1 MFRARGGL
9 AIAYGL
15 RNNDVLENLSMAWN
29 SLGGAGRSA
38 GVGDGGEGGDGGG
51 GYGGA
56 DDGVDEEEE
65 KEELAFLDDER
76 SFLEVLGEVLGNEN
90 RTLHHVNLGFNKFT
104 ETQCRAFSEQLVS
117 GNEYE
122 LNQTL
127 AVVHL
132 EGNCARIRSC
142 GFIPEIRGAPEN
154 DDMRGTGVEDSGSK
168 MLTECDSCGR
178 AMHTSATP
186 TIYVPPVEGDA
197 EGDDDDGDDSA
208 SGQKEGGEQVQE
220 EKKSGGDEHAGMQQ
234 ASGVRGE
241 HMRRSLRPL
250 CWEHAGTF
258 TRYIGYP
265 EIDDHNVWRHAEE
278 CWICERWVP
287 FTAMWSPGVSGP
299 ALEAGQKL
307 SLSLSC
313 LDWQI
318 EIPLTYKWSNMA
330 SNAKASAG
338 TSLIS
343 KRTAAASKAAFK
355 LAGRVA
361 LKRAQKWTYGS
372 AHAVPKVAPIVF
384 GQKNDEKERKKVLAE
399 KGAKRE
405 HVGWEESLLAMSPL
419 VTTVM
424 IPPGR
429 TWYCFTTGE
438 TPMFAADKPA
448 EHAPRLRYWRDRHIL
463 ETCKHPAPC
472 ALLNYVDSCPRN
484 TPLEGRKAEVEPFMP
499 MPKLWSTAVSIFS
512 DLDPFTEVD
521 RTALFLAAYNHSG
534 IQVLLGQPWPPG
546 SAAVKKEREMWP
558 FVEGPKIKAVF
569 LKSFL
574 VLYETFRLH
583 AAIGPQGPCAFNL
596 SRDMFVALM
605 TRALVHGRPLAERE
619 GGDDASLGGRSF
631 EEQEKYR
638 LDLILGAF
646 YDTRGWVIMNN
657 KALKEAAK
665 AAAKIRAKERGATT
679 TAVGKAAAAVAA
691 ATASVVRTP
700 AVCRWLRDISAERRA
715 TLAAEAT
722 SPKNKIDLANAR
734 ALGYTSI
741 TPWAPADEVPE
752 EGGGTANEKDGKSE
766 EKEWRPKAAKY
777 VDDSDNDDD
786 IEANDEDLDVSFGVF
801 MQAVLRT
808 AEAVYCVADGTHTK
822 PECATP
828 AEALERFVL
837 DCMLP
842 TAITLNT
849 RNFTSSCLL
858 QPDIDTEIKER
869 LVGLGCLF
877 MSRAFQGMTGDRIP
891 QLTAVSASEQ
901 SLLSMRHGGHMCM
914 SLVGFIEMCRSV
926 DLVGSAFDEMHAQAA
941 FTEFATHRVEGAEG
955 GVVSDPPHFASFVE
969 FLCALV
975 RIADMLDENKHGQ
988 MSSHWAKAWNEF
1000 RGLQGDKFQGAGGG
1014 APSTQAAQKKERFRK
1029 STSPSLRRLST
1040 INQSFSKNF
1049 TERLRRE
1056 AEAARAREAGKAA
1069 ALRLAL
1075 GSRKLIETDNG
1086 LAQLLSTLEALPA
1099 VAVKKQKKEK
1109 TKLEGR
1115 KIARQK
1121 SRKLSSISDLDPT
1134 PAKIA
1139 AGHTDQV
1146 QVDLVS
1152 LRWWNRLN
1160 RVATSS
1166 NFGHTVI
1173 PHPFLNKKDGDEDGK
1188 TGPVNAEEDDEA
1200 GDADDGA
1207 EDATDLLGMGG
1218 ELLGGAITS
1227 KGVFARTKKRKKKVA
1242 TGGHITRIKHALSQ
1256 FRWHGGDLGGK
1267 PKGLLPAF
1275 RGAWLAQTHLV
1286 NKLRVML
1293 DTILNKYPDA
1303 QTFGLGHGWDV
1314 PASAELGH
1322 DAKAGE
1328 STGEV
1333 IKGDCKAS
1341 EGKAGD
1347 DVDPEDEAA
1356 AAAEALAAA
1365 ALSAKE
1371 SVELI
1376 EQMLRDNH
1384 SRVLNLVRQLDTD
1397 HDGGLSV
1404 RELRKGLT
1412 QLGICLSELQLRQF
1426 VDRVDDSHDG
1436 LVSKAE
1442 LEKAIHELQARRRES
1457 QVGV

>member
-1 MFRARGGL
+1 MDDEEMSEFAWHLDGWGGTEALEKRRKEEELDDDEGDDAPGWGGVEDDGGGVDGGAGAGAGADAGDGDATSSSAAAATSIPADADPSRSIVGLFFTNIASRCSRLKRLSLAGNNLDDRHIKSLCAGLRSNASVVHLDIERNRVSEHGARYLGRVLRHNVVLLELLVSWNMFRARGGL

-546 SAAVKKEREMWP
+546 SAAVKKEREMWQ

-722 SPKNKIDLANAR
+722 SPKNKIDLATPARWGILRSPLGPQPTRFRKKEGAQQMKKMAR
-734 ALGYTSI
+734 AKKRNGAPKPQSTS
-741 TPWAPADEVPE
+741 T
-752 EGGGTANEKDGKSE
+752 TATTTTTS
-766 EKEWRPKAAKY
+766 R
-777 VDDSDNDDD
+777 
-786 IEANDEDLDVSFGVF
+786 
-801 MQAVLRT
+801 RT
-808 AEAVYCVADGTHTK
+808 TK
-822 PECATP
+822 
-828 AEALERFVL
+828 
-837 DCMLP
+837 
-842 TAITLNT
+842 IW
-849 RNFTSSCLL
+849 
-858 QPDIDTEIKER
+858 
-869 LVGLGCLF
+869 
-877 MSRAFQGMTGDRIP
+877 
-891 QLTAVSASEQ
+891 
-901 SLLSMRHGGHMCM
+901 
-914 SLVGFIEMCRSV
+914 MCRS
-926 DLVGSAFDEMHAQAA
+926 G
-941 FTEFATHRVEGAEG
+941 
-955 GVVSDPPHFASFVE
+955 
-969 FLCALV
+969 FLCRQCSARRKRCTVSPTARTQSLSV
-975 RIADMLDENKHGQ
+975 PHQPRRWSV
-988 MSSHWAKAWNEF
+988 SSSTACSPP
-1000 RGLQGDKFQGAGGG
+1000 
-1014 APSTQAAQKKERFRK
+1014 PSH
-1029 STSPSLRRLST
+1029 STPAIL
-1040 INQSFSKNF
+1040 
-1049 TERLRRE
+1049 
-1056 AEAARAREAGKAA
+1056 
-1069 ALRLAL
+1069 
-1075 GSRKLIETDNG
+1075 
-1086 LAQLLSTLEALPA
+1086 LPA
-1099 VAVKKQKKEK
+1099 VCCSPTSTQK
-1109 TKLEGR
+1109 L
-1115 KIARQK
+1115 K
-1121 SRKLSSISDLDPT
+1121 S
-1134 PAKIA
+1134 
-1139 AGHTDQV
+1139 
-1146 QVDLVS
+1146 
-1152 LRWWNRLN
+1152 
-1160 RVATSS
+1160 
-1166 NFGHTVI
+1166 
-1173 PHPFLNKKDGDEDGK
+1173 
-1188 TGPVNAEEDDEA
+1188 
-1200 GDADDGA
+1200 
-1207 EDATDLLGMGG
+1207 
-1218 ELLGGAITS
+1218 
-1227 KGVFARTKKRKKKVA
+1227 
-1242 TGGHITRIKHALSQ
+1242 
-1256 FRWHGGDLGGK
+1256 
-1267 PKGLLPAF
+1267 
-1275 RGAWLAQTHLV
+1275 
-1286 NKLRVML
+1286 
-1293 DTILNKYPDA
+1293 
-1303 QTFGLGHGWDV
+1303 
-1314 PASAELGH
+1314 AS
-1322 DAKAGE
+1322 
-1328 STGEV
+1328 
-1333 IKGDCKAS
+1333 
-1341 EGKAGD
+1341 
-1347 DVDPEDEAA
+1347 
-1356 AAAEALAAA
+1356 
-1365 ALSAKE
+1365 
-1371 SVELI
+1371 
-1376 EQMLRDNH
+1376 
-1384 SRVLNLVRQLDTD
+1384 
-1397 HDGGLSV
+1397 
-1404 RELRKGLT
+1404 
-1412 QLGICLSELQLRQF
+1412 
-1426 VDRVDDSHDG
+1426 
-1436 LVSKAE
+1436 
-1442 LEKAIHELQARRRES
+1442 
-1457 QVGV
+1457 